1 MRAACSRRCLPGFA
15 VRARGVFLM
24 AVTYELPGRT
34 AVVAGGA
41 GGVGRAVAHRLP
53 GSGARVWVWDLV
65 PLELPGM
72 TALTV
77 DVTRP
82 DQIDAALSQVLARDG
97 RVDILVNTVGH
108 LGGHVPF
115 WELDADE
122 ARRVV
127 ELNLLS
133 VMDVTRQ
140 LLPHMRR
147 GGWGRVVLL
156 GSLAGKEGLPN
167 LAVYSAA
174 SAGVI
179 AFTKA
184 LGKELAETP
193 IRVNCVTPGP
203 LDTEMIRRL
212 GPAVVDQMVGKSP
225 MHRLGSAEEIAEL
238 VAWLCSDACSFS
250 TGAVFDAS
258 GGRAGY

>member
-1 MRAACSRRCLPGFA
+1 MNSQPHSEA
-15 VRARGVFLM
+15 
-24 AVTYELPGRT
+24 RT
-34 AVVAGGA
+34 AVVVGGA
-41 GGVGRAVAHRLP
+41 GGIGRAVARRL
-53 GSGARVWVWDLV
+53 GSSGTRVWVWDLV
-65 PLELPGM
+65 PVELPGV
-72 TALTV
+72 TYLKV

-82 DQIDAALSQVLARDG
+82 DQTEAALAQVLSRDARL
-97 RVDILVNTVGH
+97 DILVNTVGH

-115 WELDADE
+115 WELDPAE

-133 VMDVTRQ
+133 VIDVTRQ
-140 LLPHMRR
+140 VLPQMRR

-184 LGKELAETP
+184 LGKELADTP

-203 LDTEMIRRL
+203 IDTEMIHRL
-212 GPAVVDQMVGKSP
+212 GAEVVDQMVGKSP
-225 MHRLGSAEEIAEL
+225 MHRLGSPDEVAEL

-250 TGAVFDAS
+250 TGAVFDVS

>member
-1 MRAACSRRCLPGFA
+1 MKSQPHSEA
-15 VRARGVFLM
+15 
-24 AVTYELPGRT
+24 RT
-34 AVVAGGA
+34 AVVVGGA
-41 GGVGRAVAHRLP
+41 GGIGRAVARRL
-53 GSGARVWVWDLV
+53 GSSGTRVWVWDLV
-65 PLELPGM
+65 PVELPGV
-72 TALTV
+72 TYLKV

-82 DQIDAALSQVLARDG
+82 DQTEAALAQVLSRDARL
-97 RVDILVNTVGH
+97 DILVNTVGH

-115 WELDADE
+115 WELDPAE

-133 VMDVTRQ
+133 VIDVTRQ
-140 LLPHMRR
+140 VLPQMRR

-184 LGKELAETP
+184 LGKELADTP

-203 LDTEMIRRL
+203 IDTEMIHRL
-212 GPAVVDQMVGKSP
+212 GAEVVDQMVGKSP
-225 MHRLGSAEEIAEL
+225 MHRLGSPDEVAEL

-250 TGAVFDAS
+250 TGAVFDVS

>member
-1 MRAACSRRCLPGFA
+1 MESQLH
-15 VRARGVFLM
+15 
-24 AVTYELPGRT
+24 TETRT
-34 AVVAGGA
+34 AVVVGGA
-41 GGVGRAVAHRLP
+41 GGIGRAVAHRLQ
-53 GSGARVWVWDLV
+53 STGARVWIWDLS
-65 PLELPGM
+65 PIELPGV
-72 TALTV
+72 TTLAV

-82 DQIDAALSQVLARDG
+82 ERVEAALAEVLSRDA

-115 WELDADE
+115 WELDAAG

-127 ELNLLS
+127 ELNLLG
-133 VMDVTRQ
+133 VIDVTRQ
-140 LLPHMRR
+140 VLPHMRR
-147 GGWGRVVLL
+147 GGWGRVVLM

-184 LGKELAETP
+184 LGKELADTP

-203 LDTEMIRRL
+203 IDTEMIRGL
-212 GPAVVDQMVGKSP
+212 GPAVVDQMVSKSP
-225 MHRLGSAEEIAEL
+225 MHRLGSPEEVAEL
-238 VAWLCSDACSFS
+238 VAWVCSDACSFS
-250 TGAVFDAS
+250 TGAVFDIS

>member
-1 MRAACSRRCLPGFA
+1 MESQLPTETRIA
-15 VRARGVFLM
+15 I
-24 AVTYELPGRT
+24 
-34 AVVAGGA
+34 VVGGA
-41 GGVGRAVAHRLP
+41 GGIGRAVAHRLQS
-53 GSGARVWVWDLV
+53 SGARVWIWDLT
-65 PLELPGM
+65 PIELTGV
-72 TALTV
+72 TTLTV

-82 DQIDAALSQVLARDG
+82 DQIEAALAQVLMRDG
-97 RVDILVNTVGH
+97 RLDILVNTVGH

-115 WELDADE
+115 WELDAAE

-127 ELNLLS
+127 ELNLLG
-133 VMDVTRQ
+133 VIDVTRQ
-140 LLPHMRR
+140 VLPHMRR
-147 GGWGRVVLL
+147 GGWGRMVLM

-179 AFTKA
+179 AFAKA
-184 LGKELAETP
+184 LGKDLADTP

-203 LDTEMIRRL
+203 IDTEMISGL
-212 GPAVVDQMVGKSP
+212 GPEVVKQMVGKSP
-225 MHRLGSAEEIAEL
+225 MHRLGSPEEVAEL

-250 TGAVFDAS
+250 TGAVFDIS